1 MDEGPAPAYAELPE
15 EAQIAGLRPVALTAA
30 RHFGLD
36 VDQLTLVAH
45 SFNTTFAVTTKQG
58 DRFALRFNTGSLSS
72 IEQVRT
78 QQAWQVA
85 IAAETPVLVPT
96 PLRTTSGDWATRIH
110 SEILGRE
117 VLVTCASWLLGSD
130 VGDPSPEVARALG
143 RAMARLHRHARG
155 WWDPTRGSMPLF
167 DEPFLGEVDSLAA
180 ATWLDTEQH
189 AVLAGAR
196 ELVVE
201 TFRRVYADAPV
212 IPLHADLQ
220 GANLKWHEGR
230 LAIFDFDDC
239 GLGIPALDLATTTFY
254 LRGEDPAREQAL
266 LQGYAE
272 LQPLP
277 EIDSADFEAL
287 VASRQLLLAAV
298 LLNSSTA
305 GMRADAEAYS
315 VTSVER
321 LQRWLRTGRF
331 SRVA

>member
-1 MDEGPAPAYAELPE
+1 MRRLDAILAAVPLPAAIVVAVLVVHRLPALPPRSL
-15 EAQIAGLRPVALTAA
+15 AWMLAAIGLLASVALPAVRPASSDRTSAPPGKGSVRQVWHFAA
-30 RHFGLD
+30 VLAAAAGIA
-36 VDQLTLVAH
+36 LVA
-45 SFNTTFAVTTKQG
+45 A
-58 DRFALRFNTGSLSS
+58 DRGMSARIGPGQ
-72 IEQVRT
+72 EGRDYVVVGR
-78 QQAWQVA
+78 
-85 IAAETPVLVPT
+85 IA
-96 PLRTTSGDWATRIH
+96 
-110 SEILGRE
+110 
-117 VLVTCASWLLGSD
+117 
-130 VGDPSPEVARALG
+130 
-143 RAMARLHRHARG
+143 
-155 WWDPTRGSMPLF
+155 SMPLVAERSTRFVF
-167 DEPFLGEVDSLAA
+167 D
-180 ATWLDTEQH
+180 
-189 AVLAGAR
+189 
-196 ELVVE
+196 
-201 TFRRVYADAPV
+201 
-212 IPLHADLQ
+212 I
-220 GANLKWHEGR
+220 
-230 LAIFDFDDC
+230 DDC